1 MKQTWAGDT
10 NFDLWCSSHKLPIEV
25 VKSQLSSN
33 QLLLKTLFNHTP
45 ALRQICPLGELRA
58 CSYFFFFYKEKK
70 FLWLSRL
77 HHRDRTHSPVSPS
90 PPHCDL
96 PTSHL
101 LLTHCY
107 SPSQL
112 LPTTLRQLALDP
124 SRGDGL
130 RRPCWACTGTR
141 WCRCVSAHDGVLV
154 HVGACALAALA
165 LSSAGQWAF
174 RSLAVLSSKTNAV

>member
-112 LPTTLRQLALDP
+112 LPTTLRQLA
-124 SRGDGL
+124 G
-130 RRPCWACTGTR
+130 RRPETTLLSMHRHEVMQVRISTWRG
-141 WCRCVSAHDGVLV
+141 
-154 HVGACALAALA
+154 VGACWCVCTGCSCFELGGTV
-165 LSSAGQWAF
+165 SVSVSG
-174 RSLAVLSSKTNAV
+174 SLE

>member
-1 MKQTWAGDT
+1 MHTSTFYYLLIKTEHPVIFKVSIFQQLQTSPVKVSSKPYRRCICWKTPKNEFISLHALCKLLSGVVKQTWAGDT

-58 CSYFFFFYKEKK
+58 CSYFNKEKK
-70 FLWLSRL
+70 FLWLSLL

-107 SPSQL
+107 SPS
-112 LPTTLRQLALDP
+112 
-124 SRGDGL
+124 
-130 RRPCWACTGTR
+130 
-141 WCRCVSAHDGVLV
+141 
-154 HVGACALAALA
+154 
-165 LSSAGQWAF
+165 
-174 RSLAVLSSKTNAV
+174 